1 MTSKSKELFPLK
13 KRENKRVGQ
22 KAEEREILTREDYSS
37 PPSTKET
44 DRQKIRKRGHLTVT
58 SEKNDLKTRRNQQ

>member
-22 KAEEREILTREDYSS
+22 KAEEREILTREDFS
-37 PPSTKET
+37 PPPKET
-44 DRQKIRKRGHLTVT
+44 DRQKIRKRGHLTGK
-58 SEKNDLKTRRNQQ
+58 SEKNHLKTRRNQQ

>member
-22 KAEEREILTREDYSS
+22 KAEEREILTREDYS
-37 PPSTKET
+37 PPPQGNRQTK
-44 DRQKIRKRGHLTVT
+44 DGHLTGK
-58 SEKNDLKTRRNQQ
+58 SEKNHLKTRRNQQ